1 MARPLDKFF
10 GSTGVKP
17 RRSRRIPLSPSVG
30 RLRAML
36 LAVAVVFSLAAGR
49 AIQVQAIDATD
60 VAAQAADQITVAHDI
75 PAFRGEVLDRNG
87 EVLVF
92 TEATVTVIADPEMI
106 RTNGKFD
113 QPMTSRDIEVA
124 ATAADRIA
132 DLLASNIGGDVNVYR
147 ESLKKLGSRY
157 TIVARNVS
165 AATYSVM
172 ATAMKADG
180 LIGIYKESAPTRRY
194 PNGTLAANI
203 LGFVDE
209 KGKGAAGLEYVLNST
224 LSGKPGREEYET
236 SPNGKIPM
244 GTNVLTPA
252 RNGQD
257 WTLTLDAGLQWQVEQ
272 VLAERVRV
280 AKANSGV
287 ALVMNI
293 KTGEILALANFPS
306 FDPND
311 YGSSDPKDL
320 QNRAVTDAY
329 TPGSVQKVLTF
340 AALLDAGLVKATDV
354 VEIPQRI
361 RSGDQWITDAF
372 SHTANPEV
380 MFVRGII
387 ARSSN
392 IGAIMEA
399 RKMDSNRLRDY
410 LLSFG
415 LGAKT
420 GIGLPGESAGQLPG
434 ANMPGYSRD
443 GIAFGGSALAVT
455 VVQEAAAIAAVT
467 NGGIYNAPHILAST
481 TTPDGAVQP
490 VTVAEPRRV
499 ISAEASTE
507 VVSMMESMVA
517 FNESKGS
524 KTFSVDGYRTGTK
537 TGTSKKFDKECGC
550 FKGLVTSTIGV
561 GPVEDPQLL
570 TYVVVDNPRRGGSGT
585 AVAAPAYRDIMAL
598 ALSRYGVTAS
608 KAESPSL
615 PVYP

>member
-1 MARPLDKFF
+1 MARPLDWFF
-10 GSTGVKP
+10 HPGAA
-17 RRSRRIPLSPSVG
+17 RRRRMRRIPLSPSVG

-75 PAFRGEVLDRNG
+75 PAFRGEILDRNG

-113 QPMTSRDIEVA
+113 QPMTTKDAQVA

-132 DLLASNIGGDVNVYR
+132 ALLVAHLGGDLEAYR
-147 ESLKKLGSRY
+147 TSLTRAGSRY
-157 TIVARNVS
+157 AIVARNVS
-165 AATYSVM
+165 AATFSAVS
-172 ATAMKADG
+172 AALRKDD
-180 LIGIYKESAPTRRY
+180 LIGLYKESAPTRRY

-209 KGKGAAGLEYVLNST
+209 KGKGAAGLEYVLNAT
-224 LSGKPGREEYET
+224 LSGTPGREEYET

-252 RNGQD
+252 KNGQD
-257 WTLTLDAGLQWQVEQ
+257 YRLTIDAGLQWQAEQ

-280 AKANSGV
+280 SKGASGV
-287 ALVMNI
+287 VVVMNI

-311 YGSSDPKDL
+311 YGSYDTMDL

-340 AALLDAGLVKATDV
+340 AALLDAGLVKATDLI
-354 VEIPQRI
+354 EIPSRV

-372 SHTANPEV
+372 PHTDDPEV
-380 MFVRGII
+380 MYVRGII

-392 IGAIMEA
+392 IGAILEA
-399 RKMDSNRLRDY
+399 RKLDSNRLRDY

-443 GIAFGGSALAVT
+443 GVAFGGSALAVT
-455 VVQEAAAIAAVT
+455 AIQEAAAIAAVT
-467 NGGIYNAPHILAST
+467 NGGVYNAPHILAST
-481 TTPDGAVQP
+481 TTADGSEQP
-490 VTVAEPRRV
+490 LTTAQPRRV
-499 ISAEASTE
+499 ISAQASKE

-517 FNESKGS
+517 FNAAKGS
-524 KTFSVDGYRTGTK
+524 KTFTVDGYRTGAK
-537 TGTSKKFDKECGC
+537 TGTSKKFDKACGC

-570 TYVVVDNPRRGGSGT
+570 TYVVVDNPQRGGSGT

-598 ALSRYGVTAS
+598 ALSRYGVAPS
-608 KAESPSL
+608 KSTSPSL